1 MSMLWDEFGQEAQNA
16 PAKLVKNRQ
25 LFNNWSI
32 AMRNYIQIR
41 FYELLK
47 DVISSQQTEQDYPHE
62 NMFSKR
68 NKSNEVNRHEKRS
81 I

>member
-1 MSMLWDEFGQEAQNA
+1 
-16 PAKLVKNRQ
+16 
-25 LFNNWSI
+25 
-32 AMRNYIQIR
+32 MRNYIQIR

-68 NKSNEVNRHEKRS
+68 NKSNEVNRYEKRS